1 MTFQAVLFDLDGVI
15 TDTAEYHYRAWKKL
29 AGELGIE
36 IDRSF
41 NEQLKGVSRE
51 DSLKRILAFGGKEG
65 EIGAEEFARLA
76 ERKNDSYIEMIA
88 AITPDDVFPGI
99 CRFWKPCGRQARKS
113 PWLRPAK
120 TGRFCLKNGA
130 DTFFGAIADPGAVAH
145 SKPAPDIFLAAA
157 KGVGTNIRACLGIED
172 ALAGVQAIKA
182 AGALPVGVGRAQDLG
197 DDIAIVA
204 GTAELTLA
212 YLEEV
217 WRQAQR

>member
-76 ERKNDSYIEMIA
+76 ERKNDSYVEMIA
-88 AITPDDVFPGI
+88 AITPDVVFPGI
-99 CRFWKPCGRQARKS
+99 LAPLVALQAARKEI
-113 PWLRPAK
+113 P
-120 TGRFCLKNGA
+120 
-130 DTFFGAIADPGAVAH
+130 
-145 SKPAPDIFLAAA
+145 
-157 KGVGTNIRACLGIED
+157 
-172 ALAGVQAIKA
+172 
-182 AGALPVGVGRAQDLG
+182 
-197 DDIAIVA
+197 
-204 GTAELTLA
+204 
-212 YLEEV
+212 
-217 WRQAQR
+217 